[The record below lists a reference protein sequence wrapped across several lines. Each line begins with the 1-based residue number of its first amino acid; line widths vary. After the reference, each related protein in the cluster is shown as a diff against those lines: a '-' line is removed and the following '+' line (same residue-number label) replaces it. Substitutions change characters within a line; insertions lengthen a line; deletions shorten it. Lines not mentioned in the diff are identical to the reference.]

1 MELKQEI
8 FRVSK
13 TVCRGTAQTI
23 AMGDIIVPDTKS
35 DILKIIQ
42 VDADAHITDKS
53 IRDEKLILAGKT
65 DLKILYIPD
74 SETDKISSINTS
86 FDFLQEISC
95 PGADEDMFIIALAN
109 VSRADFSVIN
119 SRKLHVKTTI
129 ALDYEITDASDVG
142 IAAEVIDDCGAEVK
156 RENIGIQ
163 NIADICSHTFI
174 LRENLE
180 LPQGQPPVREL
191 LKTDVQITDTE
202 YKAVT
207 GKIVLK
213 GTALICLLYTTGE
226 GNIEHAE
233 MELPFTE
240 IVDSEG
246 VGDNSECE
254 VEYAITCVDCSVS
267 EDSDGEARI
276 IGTEIEAQVQI
287 KAMENNV
294 IDMITDCYVP
304 CHHTELIKET
314 IEMEEII
321 AKPSAQNTLKEIVEV
336 PSGIPSVRS
345 VYNVV
350 MKPYL
355 TKTEPEDGKLLCEG
369 KIEAYVLYLSDS
381 SDNPVYS
388 VRKEIP
394 FGYVLNYDDMSDG
407 LTAHMKAEI
416 KHSGYNMNSA
426 GEVELR
432 CILSLSAHIIR
443 KRKEEIITGAEVTEI
458 DDDEERGIVIYFVQ
472 KGDELWDISKRYAV
486 PIENVIQYN
495 DIKEGEHLRVGE
507 RVFIPV

>member
-13 TVCRGTAQTI
+13 TVCRGSTQTASS
-23 AMGDIIVPDTKS
+23 GDIIVPDTKA

-53 IRDEKLILAGKT
+53 IRDGKLVLSGKT

-74 SETDKISSINTS
+74 SDNDKINSINSS
-86 FDFLQEISC
+86 FEFLQEVSC
-95 PGADEDMFIIALAN
+95 DGAEEEMQIIATAN

-119 SRKLHVKTTI
+119 SRKLHVKTI
-129 ALDYEITDASDVG
+129 INLDYEVTDTADVG
-142 IAAEVIDDCGAEVK
+142 IASEVDEDSGAQVK
-156 RENIGIQ
+156 RESIGIQ
-163 NIADICSHTFI
+163 NISDICSHNFI
-174 LRENLE
+174 MQEHLE
-180 LPQGQPPVREL
+180 LQSGQQAIKDI
-191 LKTDVQITDTE
+191 LKADVQICDTE
-202 YKAVT
+202 YKTVI

-213 GTALICLLYTTGE
+213 GVAVICILYTTAD
-226 GNIEHAE
+226 GNIEHTE

-240 IVDSEG
+240 VVDSEE

-254 VEYAITCVDCSVS
+254 IEYAVTGADFGVM
-267 EDSDGEARI
+267 EDSDGECRVINA
-276 IGTEIEAQVQI
+276 EISAQAQI
-287 KAMENNV
+287 KAMDNSV
-294 IDMITDCYVP
+294 IDMITDCFVP
-304 CHHTELIKET
+304 GHHTELIRET

-321 AKPSAQNTLKEIVEV
+321 AKPSAQNTLKEIVEMPDGV
-336 PSGIPSVRS
+336 PEVRS

-355 TKTEPEDGKLLCEG
+355 TKSEPRDGKLLCEG

-388 VRKEIP
+388 IRKEIP
-394 FGYVLNYDDMSDG
+394 FGYVLNYNDLSPE

-443 KRKEEIITGAEVTEI
+443 SRSEEIITDVEVLDI
-458 DDDEERGIVIYFVQ
+458 DENAERGIVIYFVQ
-472 KGDELWDISKRYAV
+472 GGDDLWDISKRYAV
-486 PIENVIQYN
+486 SMESVMQYN
-495 DIKEGEHLRVGE
+495 DIKDGDKLKTGE
-507 RVFIPV
+507 RLFIPV